1 MISQKGVLK
10 MINKNKA
17 LIVLFIIINNFSLFA
32 ITPRDSSKTN
42 PEIYDNKFQMTLGLF
57 LPSIN
62 SSAQIN
68 RKTGGIGTIVNLEAA
83 FNLPESQ
90 QLFRANGIYRFNNNH
105 SVEGYYYALNRSGQ
119 NVSKDSIVFGDL
131 VIGINSSF
139 TSFFKATLFG
149 GKYRYSVENDKNIE
163 AGFSAGI
170 SFLYIDIGAEVILLN
185 QPVGKEEY
193 NDLLFLPVFGFY
205 NRVNIYEDLIFR
217 SNVDAFALN
226 IERYNGILVD
236 LSVLLEYRFL
246 QRFSLGLSYNAYALD
261 VKFDT
266 KQKGEIK
273 YNHRGFMFFGKVYF

>member
-1 MISQKGVLK
+1 MNSTYRK
-10 MINKNKA
+10 
-17 LIVLFIIINNFSLFA
+17 LFTILFVTVTHTLFA
-32 ITPRDSSKTN
+32 FNSSPPEDSSQTN
-42 PEIYDNKFQMTLGLF
+42 TTINDGKVQLTLGLF
-57 LPSIN
+57 LPNIN
-62 SSAQIN
+62 SSVQIN
-68 RKTGGIGTIVNLEAA
+68 TPSGGIGTNVNLEAA
-83 FNLPESQ
+83 FKLPESQ
-90 QLFRANGIYRFNNNH
+90 QLFRGNGIYRFNNNN
-105 SVEGYYYALNRSGQ
+105 SVEAYYYALNRSGK
-119 NVSKDSIVFGDL
+119 NVSADSIVFGDL
-131 VIGINSSF
+131 VIDINSSF

-170 SFLYIDIGAEVILLN
+170 SFLYIDIGAEAVLLN

-205 NRVNIYEDLIFR
+205 NRVNIYENLIFR

-226 IERYNGILVD
+226 IERYNGILLD
-236 LSVLLEYRFL
+236 FSALLEYRFL
-246 QRFSLGLSYNAYALD
+246 QRFSVGLSYNAYALD